1 MNNLKQ
7 LIVIFSLLSMVSA
20 QAAQNMPKAPTMPS
34 AAENAAAMQTTY
46 RDNWSRLLDDIK
58 KFVAAKFAYLE
69 DFEMGAFDWLR
80 QRLAT
85 INPYPFSEETKREL
99 INYLDSWKEN
109 KKAHHET
116 FQEKIG
122 SYQSQL
128 RTK

>member
-7 LIVIFSLLSMVSA
+7 LIVIFSLFSMTSV
-20 QAAQNMPKAPTMPS
+20 QAAHNMPNAAAMPT
-34 AAENAAAMQTTY
+34 AAENTAAMQTTY

-58 KFVAAKFAYLE
+58 KFVAAKSAYLE

-80 QRLAT
+80 QRLET

-109 KKAHHET
+109 KKAHNQT
-116 FQEKIG
+116 FQNKIG
-122 SYQSQL
+122 VYQTQL